1 MRHASIEGP
10 TLNLYNNQA
19 DETMTTRDIATEDAG
34 IARQRGGL
42 GAQWLR
48 DGLGVPALQVSAAL
62 TLTLG
67 LGLRL
72 FFILRFPFVAGDTK
86 FYVELA
92 RNWLDH
98 GVYGLFIAGQL
109 IPSDMRM
116 PGYPAFLAAIYAVF
130 GRTGMAVMVVQAVVD
145 LATCVLVALMAARL
159 APASKRAAAAT
170 AGLWIAALCPF
181 TANYTAALL
190 TEVLA
195 TFLTTLALVIFVFVL
210 GDASMERPL
219 QSLERRELLKWAGWF
234 LLGGLVVGVGT
245 LVRPE
250 TPLVLAAFALIL
262 SVRWRRRADWPK
274 LALAGLWMAV
284 GLLAALTPWAVR
296 NARTMGRV
304 EFLAP
309 RYAESGGDFIP
320 RGFFAWTGTWMVRLR
335 DAYLVPWKLRK
346 GAIRVETLPQSA
358 FDSDEERA
366 RVAELLERYNR
377 DLQMTPV
384 LDHEFAKLAQER
396 TARRPL
402 RTYLF
407 IPIERMGAMWFTP
420 RVELLPYSGNLWP
433 PGEKWRGNRMDFGVT
448 AGFGLLGLLYAG
460 LALGGAWRSRA
471 EPGVALLLMFL
482 AIRTVCLT
490 QLQTVEPRYV
500 LVCFPAILV
509 LGALALGKREGV
521 AHCPPLRN
529 PVRWKRPQEA
539 PAGVIHRE

>member
-1 MRHASIEGP
+1 M
-10 TLNLYNNQA
+10 NLYNNQA
-19 DETMTTRDIATEDAG
+19 DETMTTGDIASEDAG
-34 IARQRGGL
+34 IERQRG
-42 GAQWLR
+42 
-48 DGLGVPALQVSAAL
+48 GLGVPALQVSAAL
-62 TLTLG
+62 TLG

-72 FFILRFPFVAGDTK
+72 FFILHFPFVAGDTK

-130 GRTGMAVMVVQAVVD
+130 GRTGMAVMVAQAVVD

-170 AGLWIAALCPF
+170 AALWIAALCPF

-190 TEVLA
+190 TEAAA
-195 TFLTTLALVIFVFVL
+195 TFLTTLALVIFVYVL
-210 GDASMERPL
+210 GDAAMERPL
-219 QSLERRELLKWAGWF
+219 RSLERRALLKWAGWF

-250 TPLVLAAFALIL
+250 TPLVLAAVALIL
-262 SVRWRRRADWPK
+262 SVRWRRRADWSK

-284 GLLAALTPWAVR
+284 GLLGALTPWAAR

-320 RGFFAWTGTWMVRLR
+320 RGFFAWTGTWMVRR
-335 DAYLVPWKLRK
+335 GDAYLVPWKLRK
-346 GAIRVETLPQSA
+346 EVIRVETLPRSA

-366 RVAELLERYNR
+366 RVAGLLERYNR
-377 DLQMTPV
+377 DLLMTPT
-384 LDHEFAKLAQER
+384 LDQEFAKLAKER

-420 RVELLPYSGNLWP
+420 RVELLPYSGELWP

-448 AGFGLLGLLYAG
+448 AGFGLLGFLYAG
-460 LALGGAWRSRA
+460 LALGGAWRWRGQ
-471 EPGVALLLMFL
+471 PGVALLVMFL

-500 LVCFPAILV
+500 LVCFPALLA

-521 AHCPPLRN
+521 AHCPPLSLS
-529 PVRWKRPQEA
+529 VRWKRPQEA
-539 PAGVIHRE
+539 PAGVIYRE